1 MIHKIISLFSG
12 GGFLDLGFI
21 NQGFQI
27 EEALEIEPYFIRAY
41 NYGMSTYFDKSDN
54 YYIKNNLIEHRDIQR
69 PTDVSSTIEQ
79 KRLKDS
85 YKDITGL
92 IGGPPCQ
99 DYSVGGKNGGIEGER
114 GRLIYSYFK
123 IVQDLNPGFMFFENV
138 EGLYK
143 TKRHRESFDAF
154 VEDIK
159 NEGYYVYHDLLNVL
173 EYGYAQDRSRIALVA
188 FKKEIIDT
196 LILNGYNYSN
206 DNQYLKFSD
215 DNNLVFKWPKPL
227 FKTPKALEW
236 PKKWNFGSKR
246 RIVQDENIKRLTVK
260 NAFEG
265 LNSKTPNQ
273 DEYFQPKSTKFKTV
287 EEGNT
292 DRKSFKRLHRY
303 RYSPT
308 VAYGNNEV
316 HLHPTEERRLTVR
329 EGLRLQT
336 VPDEYILPKSMPLTP
351 KFKLISNGVPTAK
364 AELIAKEIRRTLENY
379 HNTIKNDIL
388 NKPS

>member
-27 EEALEIEPYFIRAY
+27 EEALEIEPYFIHAY
-41 NYGMSTYFDKSDN
+41 NHGMTTYFNKSEN
-54 YYIKNNLIEHRDIQR
+54 YYVKNNLIQHRNIER
-69 PTDVSSTIEQ
+69 PADVSNVLEQ
-79 KRLKDS
+79 ERLKNN
-85 YKDITGL
+85 YKHITGI

-123 IVQDLNPGFMFFENV
+123 IVQDLKPGFMFFENV

-159 NEGYYVYHDLLNVL
+159 NEGYYVYHTLLNVL

-196 LILNGYNYSN
+196 LILNGYEYNT
-206 DNQYLKFSD
+206 DNQHLKFSGD
-215 DNNLVFKWPKPL
+215 DNLVFKWPKPL
-227 FKTPKALEW
+227 FENPKALDW
-236 PKKWNFGSKR
+236 PKRWNFGSNR
-246 RIVQDENIKRLTVK
+246 SIVQNENIIRLTVK

-273 DEYFQPKSTKFKTV
+273 DEYFQPKSTKFKTI

-316 HLHPTEERRLTVR
+316 HLHPTKERRLTVR

-364 AELIAKEIRRTLENY
+364 AELIAKEIRNTLSNY
-379 HNTIKNDIL
+379 YKCV
-388 NKPS
+388 K

>member
-1 MIHKIISLFSG
+1 MVHKIISLFSG

-27 EEALEIEPYFIRAY
+27 EEALEIEPYFISAY
-41 NYGMSTYFDKSDN
+41 NYGMKTYFNKSDN
-54 YYIKNNLIEHRDIQR
+54 YYIKNDLIKHKDILR
-69 PTDVSSTIEQ
+69 PTDVSSSIEQ
-79 KRLKDS
+79 KRLKDT
-85 YKDITGL
+85 YIDISGL

-123 IVQDLNPGFMFFENV
+123 ILQDLKPDFLFFENV

-143 TKRHRESFDAF
+143 TKRHRISFDAF

-173 EYGYAQDRSRIALVA
+173 EYGYAQDRPRIALVA
-188 FKKEIIDT
+188 FKKKIVDT
-196 LILNGYNYSN
+196 LVINGYNYITEN
-206 DNQYLKFSD
+206 HHLKSSD
-215 DNNLVFKWPKPL
+215 DENLVFKWPTPL
-227 FKTPKALEW
+227 FIKPKALEW
-236 PKKWNFGSKR
+236 PKRWNFGNNR
-246 RIVQDENIKRLTVK
+246 TIIQDENIKRLTVK

-273 DEYFQPKSTKFKTV
+273 DEFFQPKSTRFETV

-316 HLHPTEERRLTVR
+316 HLHPTKARRLTVR

-364 AELIAKEIRRTLENY
+364 AELLAKEIRRTL
-379 HNTIKNDIL
+379 DIYKSL
-388 NKPS
+388 T

>member
-1 MIHKIISLFSG
+1 MVHKIISLFSG

-27 EEALEIEPYFIRAY
+27 EEALEINPYFIDAY
-41 NYGMSTYFDKSDN
+41 NHGMTSYFNKSDN
-54 YYIKNNLIEHRDIQR
+54 YYIKNNLIKHKDILR
-69 PTDVSSTIEQ
+69 PTDVSCAVEQ
-79 KRLKDS
+79 QRLKDN
-85 YKDITGL
+85 YTGITGL

-99 DYSVGGKNGGIEGER
+99 DYSIGGKNGGIEGER

-123 IVQDLNPGFMFFENV
+123 IVQDLKPSFLFFENV

-143 TKRHRESFDAF
+143 TKRHRVSFDAF

-173 EYGYAQDRSRIALVA
+173 EYGYAQDRPRIALVA
-188 FKKEIIDT
+188 FKTEIIDT
-196 LILNGYNYSN
+196 LVLNGFNFNS

-215 DNNLVFKWPKPL
+215 DDNLVFKWPKPL
-227 FKTPKALEW
+227 FIKPKTLEW
-236 PKKWNFGSKR
+236 PKRWNFGNNKS
-246 RIVQDENIKRLTVK
+246 IVQDENVKRLTVK

-273 DEYFQPKSTKFKTV
+273 DEFFQPKSARFQTV

-316 HLHPTEERRLTVR
+316 HLHPTKARRLTVR

-336 VPDEYILPKSMPLTP
+336 VPDEYVLPKSMPLTP

-364 AELIAKEIRRTLENY
+364 AELIAKEIRRTLTNY
-379 HNTIKNDIL
+379 YGIL
-388 NKPS
+388 NQ

>member
-1 MIHKIISLFSG
+1 MVHKIISLFSG

-27 EEALEIEPYFIRAY
+27 EEALEIEPYFISAY
-41 NYGMSTYFDKSDN
+41 NHGMKTYFNKSDN
-54 YYIKNNLIEHRDIQR
+54 HYIKNNLIEHKDILR
-69 PTDVSSTIEQ
+69 PTDVSCSIEQ
-79 KRLKDS
+79 KRLKENHKGIS
-85 YKDITGL
+85 GL

-123 IVQDLNPGFMFFENV
+123 IVQDLNPGFLFFENV

-143 TKRHRESFDAF
+143 TKRHRVSFDAF

-173 EYGYAQDRSRIALVA
+173 EYGYAQDRPRIALVA
-188 FKKEIIDT
+188 FKKEIIEK
-196 LILNGYNYSN
+196 LISNGYNYN
-206 DNQYLKFSD
+206 TDNKYLKFSD
-215 DNNLVFKWPKPL
+215 DNNLAFKWPKPL
-227 FKTPKALEW
+227 FEAPKKLEW
-236 PKKWNFGSKR
+236 PKKWNFGSNK
-246 RIVQDENIKRLTVK
+246 IINQDENIKGLTVL

-273 DEYFQPKSTKFKTV
+273 NEFFQPKSTKFQTV

-316 HLHPTEERRLTVR
+316 HLHPTKARRLTVR

-336 VPDEYILPKSMPLTP
+336 VPDEYVLPKSMPLTP

-364 AELIAKEIRRTLENY
+364 AELIAKEIRRTLDNY
-379 HNTIKNDIL
+379 KKL
-388 NKPS
+388 NL

>member
-27 EEALEIEPYFIRAY
+27 EEALEIEPYFIHAY
-41 NYGMSTYFDKSDN
+41 NHGMTTYFNKSEN
-54 YYIKNNLIEHRDIQR
+54 HYIKNNLLEHRNIQR
-69 PTDVSSTIEQ
+69 PIDVSNTFEQ
-79 KRLKDS
+79 KRLKDN
-85 YKDITGL
+85 YTDITGI

-123 IVQDLNPGFMFFENV
+123 IVQDLKPGFMFFENV

-143 TKRHRESFDAF
+143 TKRHRKSFDEF

-159 NEGYYVYHDLLNVL
+159 KEGYYVYHTLLNVL

-196 LILNGYNYSN
+196 LIINGYEYNT
-206 DNQYLKFSD
+206 DNQYLKFSSD
-215 DNNLVFKWPKPL
+215 DNLVFKWPKPL
-227 FKTPKALEW
+227 FENPKALDW
-236 PKKWNFGSKR
+236 PKRWNFGNNKS
-246 RIVQDENIKRLTVK
+246 IIQDKNVKKLTVK
-260 NAFEG
+260 NAFQG

-316 HLHPTEERRLTVR
+316 HLHPTKERRLTVR

-336 VPDEYILPKSMPLTP
+336 VPDEYVLPKSMPLTP

-364 AELIAKEIRRTLENY
+364 AELIAKEIRNTLSNY
-379 HNTIKNDIL
+379 YECL
-388 NKPS
+388 NKIN